1 MSTDSADNFP
11 RKRVSHARRQEI
23 ADVLAAAFA
32 DGQLNTTEFDERTAV
47 VWRATYAD
55 QLDELTVD
63 LSPVQQ
69 LPDTAG
75 WSPAPHQPR
84 SKALDFVTAE
94 PGGTSSS
101 IAVMGGVER
110 SGDWLVSKNHFSL
123 GLMGETELNLL
134 QARLASDHIRISAN
148 AIMGGITI
156 VVPED
161 VRVKSEGFALMGG
174 FGVTD
179 HPSVTIAQRDLPDD
193 APTVTIAGIALMG
206 GVDVVRAARGA
217 KV

>member
-1 MSTDSADNFP
+1 MSTGSADNLP

-32 DGQLNTTEFDERTAV
+32 DGQLNTTEFDERTAIA
-47 VWRATYAD
+47 WRATYTD
-55 QLDELTVD
+55 ELDELTAD

-69 LPDTAG
+69 PPDVTG
-75 WSPAPHQPR
+75 QPAPARQSR
-84 SKALDFVTAE
+84 SQALGFVTGE
-94 PGGTSSS
+94 PGGSSTS

-110 SGDWLVSKNHFSL
+110 SGDWLINSNHFSL
-123 GLMGETELNLL
+123 GLMGGTELNLL

-148 AIMGGITI
+148 SIMGEVRII
-156 VVPED
+156 VPED

-174 FGVTD
+174 FEVTD

-193 APTVTIAGIALMG
+193 APTITIAGIALMG
-206 GVDVVRAARGA
+206 GVDIIRAARGA
-217 KV
+217 SV